1 MFHAHITRILLV
13 THSLHIT
20 FIKRSLTLF
29 AITAIIVLPSI
40 VFSSCTGQD
49 EGAAGLTGADDKKNG
64 VPVEVLTIEP
74 RDFIEYGRYYGE
86 IRAVHEAVLI
96 TPAGGQVYS
105 IDVQVGDTVSRG
117 QSLATIDP
125 GKAEAALETAVLSEE
140 IARESYERQK
150 RFFEAGNTAQVQ
162 VDQAHL
168 AWMQS
173 KAALLDARDRRDG
186 AFCISPL
193 EGIVAAKHI
202 ELYESVRPG
211 SATFTVADM
220 SQMKVTV
227 GIPESDIRE
236 LTGITGAEVHVAAY
250 PDTVWQG
257 EIISIDRVRSE
268 RSLTYDIEIIVDN
281 SEGLL
286 FSGSTAAVSLKLQE
300 LEDQIVVPVRTVLTR
315 GEENFVMIVNDMK
328 AHRIPVKTGPSND
341 TEIVITDG
349 IIAGAKLIIEGVN
362 KVSDGTHVRID

>member
-1 MFHAHITRILLV
+1 MFHAHIPRILLMARFPY
-13 THSLHIT
+13 IT
-20 FIKRSLTLF
+20 FIKRSFTLF
-29 AITAIIVLPSI
+29 AVVAIIVL
-40 VFSSCTGQD
+40 SSCTEQE
-49 EGAAGLTGADDKKNG
+49 EGAAGPPGASEKKNG
-64 VPVEVLTIEP
+64 VSVEVLTIEP

-86 IRAVHEAVLI
+86 IRAIHEAELI

-105 IDVQVGDTVSRG
+105 VDVQVGDAVSRG
-117 QSLATIDP
+117 QSLAKIDP
-125 GKAEAALETAVLSEE
+125 GKADAALETAVLSEQ
-140 IARESYERQK
+140 ISRESYERQK

-173 KAALLDARDRRDG
+173 KAALLDAKDRRDG

-193 EGIVAAKHI
+193 DGVVAAKHI
-202 ELYESVRPG
+202 EVYETLQPG
-211 SATFTVADM
+211 TVTFTVADM

-236 LTGITGAEVHVAAY
+236 LTGITGAEVYVAGY
-250 PDTVWQG
+250 PDKVWQG
-257 EIISIDRVRSE
+257 EITSVDRVRSE
-268 RSLTYDIEIIVDN
+268 RSLTYDIEIVVDN

-286 FSGSTAAVSLKLQE
+286 FSGSTAEVSLKLQE
-300 LEDQIVVPVRTVLTR
+300 LEDRIVVPARTVITS
-315 GEENFVMIVNDMK
+315 GDENFIMIVNDME
-328 AHRIPVKTGPSND
+328 AHRVPVQTGPSND

-349 IIAGAKLIIEGVN
+349 IEAGTKVIIGGTN